1 VEEKQGFEPWVP
13 FNGHNSLAV
22 SRLRPLGHLSIKRKG
37 DRKRIFCQGKSCW
50 LIIVLLKTYNYA
62 YIQYMNQ
69 IELSKKTVYMMM
81 SGGVDSS
88 VAASVLVDQGY
99 NVIGV
104 FMKCW
109 SVDSLTLIGASKD
122 LYGCFWEEDSTDARL
137 VANRL
142 GIPFY
147 VWDFEKEYKK
157 GVVDYMLDEY
167 RKGRTPN
174 PDVMCNSVVK
184 FGIFYQK
191 AIAMGADFVATGHYA
206 RVTTE
211 DDELRLRRGKDMN
224 KDQSYFVWRIK
235 KDQLPHILM
244 PIGEF
249 DSKAEVRDI
258 AEKLEL
264 VTARKPDSQG
274 LCFIGET
281 PVRELL
287 LQTLGEKEGQIVE
300 FGSGKILGSHQGAFQ
315 YTIGQRHQLGLSG
328 GPWFVHSI
336 DVDSNKVF
344 VAHDTNQKDLF
355 TSSLIA
361 TDLNIFHELKDG
373 EEYKFQAQIR
383 YRQTAEYCVVI
394 KRENEISI
402 QFNKPVR
409 AISKGQSVVVYSDDI
424 LVVGGVIS

>member
-1 VEEKQGFEPWVP
+1 MK
-13 FNGHNSLAV
+13 
-22 SRLRPLGHLSIKRKG
+22 
-37 DRKRIFCQGKSCW
+37 
-50 LIIVLLKTYNYA
+50 
-62 YIQYMNQ
+62 
-69 IELSKKTVYMMM
+69 KKTVFMMM

-88 VAASVLVDQGY
+88 VAASVLVEQGY
-99 NVIGV
+99 SVIGV

-109 SVDSLTLIGASKD
+109 SIDSLTQIGASKD

-137 VANRL
+137 VADRL
-142 GIPFY
+142 RIPFY
-147 VWDFEKEYKK
+147 VWDFEWEYKQ

-184 FGIFYQK
+184 FGIFYEK
-191 AIAMGADFVATGHYA
+191 AMAMGADFVATGHYA
-206 RVTTE
+206 RVVATGG
-211 DDELRLRRGKDMN
+211 ELSLRRGKDMN

-249 DSKAEVRDI
+249 DSKADVREI

-274 LCFIGET
+274 LCFIGQT

-287 LQTLGEKEGQIVE
+287 LQTLGEKEGTIVE
-300 FGSGKILGSHQGAFQ
+300 FGSGKILGFHQGAFQ

-336 DVDSNKVF
+336 DVDANEVF
-344 VAHDTNQKDLF
+344 VAHDTNQKELF

-361 TDLNIFHELKDG
+361 KDLNVFQELQDDV
-373 EEYKFQAQIR
+373 EYDFQAQIR
-383 YRQTAEYCVVI
+383 YRQRAEHCVVT
-394 KRENEISI
+394 KRGAEISI
-402 QFNKPVR
+402 LFKQPVR
-409 AISKGQSVVVYSDDI
+409 AISKGQSVVVYDDDT
-424 LVVGGVIS
+424 LVIGGVIS